1 MALLKQ
7 LVKLKGGVYPSYQKH
22 LTDNKAVE
30 KCDIPNT
37 VTIPMQQHIG
47 LPCKPVVK
55 IGDHVRMGQKIG
67 QITGYVSSPV
77 HSSVS
82 GTVKEIGY
90 FPHSSLGESLAVLIE
105 NDFADELDDNVIPKK
120 IDALSALE
128 INSLILEAGIVGM
141 GGATFPTHVKL
152 SPGNGKRI
160 DTFVINGTEC
170 EPYLTSDHRLM
181 IEEPEIIVFGMIG
194 MMKALGVSK
203 GIIAIE
209 DNKNDAVEIMLK
221 ATAKVS
227 GIDVV
232 VLKTKYSQGAEK
244 QIIKSALNREVPSGG
259 LPMDVGVVVNNV
271 ATAAAVA
278 TAITTG
284 MPLIERRLTISGSG
298 VAEPKNLLVRLGTSF
313 DEVIKY
319 CGGINGSIGKV
330 ISGGPMMGMAQ
341 FTLKAPVIKGTTGIL
356 VFKKG
361 ENTYPTE
368 LPCIRCANCMRVC
381 PVFLMPMMI
390 HAFSFSGNYEAANK
404 YRALDCI
411 ECGCCSYGCPS
422 KIPLL
427 QSINVAK
434 IRINAKRQTQK

>member
-67 QITGYVSSPV
+67 QITGYVSLPV

>member
-1 MALLKQ
+1 LALLKQ